1 MIDQNQT
8 LRTTQSLDYES
19 DDHNLSVRIRVRDE
33 HNASLVK
40 VFTIALLDMNDT
52 VVPPTTDHDKPLA
65 PIVQTGITSQ
75 PMEMVLTDLKEK
87 FFPANMP
94 TSWKRVF

>member
-1 MIDQNQT
+1 M
-8 LRTTQSLDYES
+8 
-19 DDHNLSVRIRVRDE
+19 RDE

-65 PIVQTGITSQ
+65 PLAPLYRQAAFQ

-94 TSWKRVF
+94 ASWKRVFG